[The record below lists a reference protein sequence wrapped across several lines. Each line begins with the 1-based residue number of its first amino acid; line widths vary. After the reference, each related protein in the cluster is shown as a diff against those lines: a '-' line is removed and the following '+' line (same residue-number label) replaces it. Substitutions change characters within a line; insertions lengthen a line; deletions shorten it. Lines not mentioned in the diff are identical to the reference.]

1 MYGSKHI
8 RSNPPSTTSGLSI
21 DISAKTNELGVLYHH
36 CTSKRIRH
44 IKVDQRRL
52 RPHRAATFEILW
64 IQEFKKKGG
73 RKKADV
79 NKASCYGEK
88 QAYNILLTA
97 PGTPMLLMGQEVC
110 IVHMMFAYDVC
121 QYDEVIL
128 FLRQTSP
135 RLFSYYYYYYY
146 YYYYCC
152 CCCCC
157 CCSSSSSFYFSS
169 PPSS

>member
-73 RKKADV
+73 REIKRRRRRTTTTTTTTTRTLTNSQRSNLWNCQGGSITTLCD
-79 NKASCYGEK
+79 SCRTRRRRRRRRTTTTK
-88 QAYNILLTA
+88 
-97 PGTPMLLMGQEVC
+97 
-110 IVHMMFAYDVC
+110 
-121 QYDEVIL
+121 
-128 FLRQTSP
+128 
-135 RLFSYYYYYYY
+135 
-146 YYYYCC
+146 
-152 CCCCC
+152 
-157 CCSSSSSFYFSS
+157 
-169 PPSS
+169 